1 MQKRYRGIWP
11 YIAGAAAARTGDE
24 MSGPAL
30 LLAGLAATGS
40 AATASA
46 LLAAVTAA
54 AALGGPVFGV
64 LLDRSPRPGRLLTA
78 TLAGYAAA
86 LGTILATLGRTPI
99 AITLLI
105 ALTAGLAGPALT
117 GGWTSQLPRV
127 VTRADLPRA
136 TAYDAMTF
144 NLAAL
149 TGPAL
154 AGIITTLA
162 GATTAMTT
170 AIVLI
175 CLALPAA
182 RALPPARARVA
193 ARAQVLGK
201 RLTPPPAGTSPAA
214 GVQTPR
220 NHEESPPTQAPPAHR
235 GQESREPS
243 EAPATNGLPTG
254 ASRNAPPERPEPPE
268 HPKPPTVPGHTPRKH
283 SEPPAAA
290 RSHAPPKH
298 PPAPSIGAD
307 LVAGFRAIV
316 GSPSL
321 ARATAASMLSC
332 VGQGILLAASPI
344 LGERAFG
351 SAAHGPTLLSLLA
364 ASALTTNAFLAR
376 RPHPLRPET
385 VIRYSTLILTG
396 ALLLAATAHPIPLI
410 AAMLLAGV
418 AEGPQLTALFTIR
431 HREAPE
437 ALRSRIFT
445 TGASLKITT
454 FALGAALTGPLLTH
468 SLTTALAT
476 AALFQVLATLSLTGR
491 MPTHPAD
498 GRTNA
503 GPDEPL
509 EPEPEPEPE
518 QRAWPRQNRRSPE
531 R

>member
-1 MQKRYRGIWP
+1 MQKRYGGIWP

-64 LLDRSPRPGRLLTA
+64 LLDRTPRPGRLLTV

-86 LGTILATLGRTPI
+86 LGAILATLGRTPI
-99 AITLLI
+99 AFTLLI

-117 GGWTSQLPRV
+117 GGWTSQLPHV
-127 VTRADLPRA
+127 VTPADLPRA
-136 TAYDAMTF
+136 TTYDAMTF

-162 GATTAMTT
+162 GAQAAMTT

-182 RALPPARARVA
+182 RALPPARTRMPS
-193 ARAQVLGK
+193 RTQM
-201 RLTPPPAGTSPAA
+201 RRRRPTPPSAKTSPDT

-220 NHEESPPTQAPPAHR
+220 NHTAPQPTKASPSTRSHEP
-235 GQESREPS
+235 QEH
-243 EAPATNGLPTG
+243 
-254 ASRNAPPERPEPPE
+254 PEPP
-268 HPKPPTVPGHTPRKH
+268 PVPAPTPRNG
-283 SEPPAAA
+283 
-290 RSHAPPKH
+290 
-298 PPAPSIGAD
+298 IGAD

-332 VGQGILLAASPI
+332 VGQGILLAGSPL

-351 SAAHGPTLLSLLA
+351 SAAHGTTLLSLLA
-364 ASALTTNAFLAR
+364 ASALATNALLAR
-376 RPHPLRPET
+376 RPRPLRPET
-385 VIRYSTLILTG
+385 VIQYSTLVLTG

-410 AAMLLAGV
+410 AAMLLAGM

-454 FALGAALTGPLLTH
+454 FALGAALTGPLLAH

-476 AALFQVLATLSLTGR
+476 AALFQTLATLSLTVK
-491 MPTHPAD
+491 MPTHQE
-498 GRTNA
+498 GERTNT
-503 GPDEPL
+503 GPEA
-509 EPEPEPEPE
+509 E
-518 QRAWPRQNRRSPE
+518 
-531 R
+531 

>member
-1 MQKRYRGIWP
+1 MQKRYGGIWP

-30 LLAGLAATGS
+30 LLAGLATTGS
-40 AATASA
+40 PATASA

-86 LGTILATLGRTPI
+86 LGAILATLGRTPI

-127 VTRADLPRA
+127 VAPADLPRA
-136 TAYDAMTF
+136 TTYDAMTF

-149 TGPAL
+149 AGPAL
-154 AGIITTLA
+154 AGIVTTLA
-162 GATTAMTT
+162 GARAAMTT

-175 CLALPAA
+175 CLALSAA
-182 RALPPARARVA
+182 RALPPARAQVPARTSVA
-193 ARAQVLGK
+193 ARPQVLRRR
-201 RLTPPPAGTSPAA
+201 RLTPPPAGTSPTT
-214 GVQTPR
+214 GVQAPR
-220 NHEESPPTQAPPAHR
+220 NHAAPPPTPAPPTNR
-235 GQESREPS
+235 SQEPREPS
-243 EAPATNGLPTG
+243 EPSKPSAAANGLPTA
-254 ASRNAPPERPEPPE
+254 ASHNAPPERPER
-268 HPKPPTVPGHTPRKH
+268 PKRPK
-283 SEPPAAA
+283 
-290 RSHAPPKH
+290 PPKH
-298 PPAPSIGAD
+298 PSTPSIGAD

-332 VGQGILLAASPI
+332 VGQGILLAAGPL

-385 VIRYSTLILTG
+385 VIRYSTLILAG

-410 AAMLLAGV
+410 AAMLLAGM

-476 AALFQVLATLSLTGR
+476 AALFQVLATLSLTGGR
-491 MPTHPAD
+491 PMPPAD

-503 GPDEPL
+503 GSTEHPKP
-509 EPEPEPEPE
+509 EPESEPEPE
-518 QRAWPRQNRRSPE
+518 QHPGSRQESRSPE

>member
-40 AATASA
+40 PATASA

-86 LGTILATLGRTPI
+86 LGAILATLGRTPI

-127 VTRADLPRA
+127 VTPADLPRA
-136 TAYDAMTF
+136 TTYDAMTF

-154 AGIITTLA
+154 AGIVTTLA
-162 GATTAMTT
+162 GARAAMTT

-182 RALPPARARVA
+182 RALPPARAQAPTRTQVA
-193 ARAQVLGK
+193 ARTQVLRRR
-201 RLTPPPAGTSPAA
+201 RLTPPPAGTSPTT
-214 GVQTPR
+214 GVQAPR
-220 NHEESPPTQAPPAHR
+220 NHAAPPPTQAPPTNR
-235 GQESREPS
+235 SQEPREPS
-243 EAPATNGLPTG
+243 ELPKPSAAAANGLPTA
-254 ASRNAPPERPEPPE
+254 ASHNAPPERPEPP
-268 HPKPPTVPGHTPRKH
+268 KH
-283 SEPPAAA
+283 
-290 RSHAPPKH
+290 RST
-298 PPAPSIGAD
+298 PSIGAD

-332 VGQGILLAASPI
+332 VGQGILLAAGPL

-385 VIRYSTLILTG
+385 VIRYSTLILAG
-396 ALLLAATAHPIPLI
+396 ALLLAATANPIPLI

-491 MPTHPAD
+491 MPTPPAD
-498 GRTNA
+498 ERTNA
-503 GPDEPL
+503 GSTEHPK
-509 EPEPEPEPE
+509 PEPEPEPE
-518 QRAWPRQNRRSPE
+518 QRRGPRQESRSRE

>member
-1 MQKRYRGIWP
+1 MQKRYGGVWS

-86 LGTILATLGRTPI
+86 LGAILATLGRTPI
-99 AITLLI
+99 AVTLLI

-127 VTRADLPRA
+127 VAPSDLPRA
-136 TAYDAMTF
+136 TTYDAMTF

-154 AGIITTLA
+154 AGIVTTLA
-162 GATTAMTT
+162 GARFAVTT

-182 RALPPARARVA
+182 RALPPAQAQMPART
-193 ARAQVLGK
+193 QVP
-201 RLTPPPAGTSPAA
+201 RRHVPPPPTRASPAN
-214 GVQTPR
+214 R
-220 NHEESPPTQAPPAHR
+220 SHEP
-235 GQESREPS
+235 REPS
-243 EAPATNGLPTG
+243 NL
-254 ASRNAPPERPEPPE
+254 
-268 HPKPPTVPGHTPRKH
+268 
-283 SEPPAAA
+283 PAAT
-290 RSHAPPKH
+290 RPHVPPKH
-298 PPAPSIGAD
+298 SSAPSIGAD

-321 ARATAASMLSC
+321 ARATVASMLSC
-332 VGQGILLAASPI
+332 VGQGILLAGSPL

-351 SAAHGPTLLSLLA
+351 SAAHGTTLLSLLA
-364 ASALTTNAFLAR
+364 ASALTTNALLAR
-376 RPHPLRPET
+376 RPHALRPET

-410 AAMLLAGV
+410 AAMLLAGT

-437 ALRSRIFT
+437 GLRSRIFT
-445 TGASLKITT
+445 TGASLKITA

-476 AALFQVLATLSLTGR
+476 AALFQILATLSLTER
-491 MPTHPAD
+491 TQKPPA
-498 GRTNA
+498 GT
-503 GPDEPL
+503 GPN
-509 EPEPEPEPE
+509 PEPEPEHE
-518 QRAWPRQNRRSPE
+518 PE
-531 R
+531 RDR

>member
-54 AALGGPVFGV
+54 AAVGGPVFGV

-127 VTRADLPRA
+127 VTPADLPRA
-136 TAYDAMTF
+136 TTYDAMTF
-144 NLAAL
+144 NVAAL

-154 AGIITTLA
+154 AGIMTTLA

-182 RALPPARARVA
+182 RSLPSARTHVPARTPMPTRT
-193 ARAQVLGK
+193 QVLRR
-201 RLTPPPAGTSPAA
+201 RLTPPPAGTSPAT
-214 GVQTPR
+214 GVQAPR
-220 NHEESPPTQAPPAHR
+220 NHAAPPPTQTPPTNR
-235 GQESREPS
+235 SQGSREPS
-243 EAPATNGLPTG
+243 E
-254 ASRNAPPERPEPPE
+254 PPE
-268 HPKPPTVPGHTPRKH
+268 
-283 SEPPAAA
+283 AAG
-290 RSHAPPKH
+290 SHAPPK
-298 PPAPSIGAD
+298 PPSTPSIGAD

-332 VGQGILLAASPI
+332 VGQGILLAAGPL

-385 VIRYSTLILTG
+385 VIRYSTLILSG

-491 MPTHPAD
+491 RPTPPAD

-503 GPDEPL
+503 GSDEPSK
-509 EPEPEPEPE
+509 PEPEPE
-518 QRAWPRQNRRSPE
+518 QHAGPQNSHSHSHSPE